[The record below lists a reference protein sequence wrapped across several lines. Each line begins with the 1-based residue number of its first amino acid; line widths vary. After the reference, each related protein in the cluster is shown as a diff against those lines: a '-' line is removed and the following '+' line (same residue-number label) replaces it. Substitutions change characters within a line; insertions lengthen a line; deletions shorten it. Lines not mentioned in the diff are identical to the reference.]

1 LLAPRP
7 LSVHVRQPWVRSV
20 RIRRLEPH
28 EIALHR
34 DLRLCALRDSPESF
48 AETAAEA
55 EARPFSYW
63 EDLTRSVTE
72 PDRHVMFLAYEGD
85 AVFGS
90 TYGLRDSENRD
101 AARVGGTWVAPSHRR
116 RGVGRA
122 LLQAVLTWGRNHGFK
137 RLRLWAPSAN
147 TAAHALY
154 FQAGFVE
161 TGRRRPLPTNTEL
174 QIVELECKLPTP

>member
-1 LLAPRP
+1 M
-7 LSVHVRQPWVRSV
+7 

-28 EIALHR
+28 EITLHR

-72 PDRHVMFLAYEGD
+72 HNRHVMFLACEAD

-90 TYGLRDSENRD
+90 TYGLRDIENRD
-101 AARVGGTWVAPSHRR
+101 TARVGGTWVAPSHRR

-122 LLQAVLTWGRNHGFK
+122 LLQAVLSWARDHDFQ

-147 TAAHALY
+147 AAAHALY
-154 FQAGFVE
+154 RQAGFAE
-161 TGRRRPLPTNTEL
+161 TGRRRPLPTNAEL
-174 QIVELECKLPTP
+174 QIAELECELTTQ

>member
-1 LLAPRP
+1 MGG
-7 LSVHVRQPWVRSV
+7 SVK
-20 RIRRLEPH
+20 IRRLQPH
-28 EIALHR
+28 EITLHR
-34 DLRLCALRDSPESF
+34 DLRLCALRDSPDSF

-63 EDLTRSVTE
+63 EDLTRSVTD

-116 RGVGRA
+116 RGVGHA
-122 LLQAVLTWGRNHGFK
+122 LLQAVLSWARNQGFK
-137 RLRLWAPSAN
+137 GLRLWAPSAN
-147 TAAHALY
+147 AAALALY
-154 FQAGFVE
+154 RQAGFAG
-161 TGRRRPLPTNTEL
+161 TGRRRPLPTNAEL
-174 QIVELECKLPTP
+174 QIVELECALPTQ